1 MPNILPEA
9 SLSPEV
15 EQTVSTILKEPFDW
29 ERLLNL
35 VILLAI
41 CLVVMK
47 AVLVLLDRLIIRLK
61 VERSLHTFI
70 RSGARFLLWFV
81 TIIILADSQGF
92 PVASLM
98 GMLGIIGLALSLAL
112 QGILS
117 NLAGGIMILISKPF
131 VVGDQIEAG
140 GVSGIAYEVGLV
152 YTKIKTFDNKIIF
165 VPNGEISGE
174 KIINYTTQDKRRVDL
189 KFNASYDDD
198 PQVVKGCIRSVI
210 EAHPKA
216 LFTPEPFVRVSG
228 YLDSSVEYTVR
239 VWCATDD
246 YWDVQSDLLEQVKAA
261 FDRAG
266 VEMTY
271 NHLNVHMISQ
281 PPLRGQRPSLTD
293 VQDRE

>member
-15 EQTVSTILKEPFDW
+15 EETVSTILQNPFDW
-29 ERLLNL
+29 QRLLNL
-35 VILLAI
+35 AILFAVCLA
-41 CLVVMK
+41 VMK
-47 AVLVLLDRLIIRLK
+47 ILLVLLDRLIVRFR

-70 RSGARFLLWFV
+70 RSGIRFLLWFL

-92 PVASLM
+92 PITSLL

-140 GVSGIAYEVGLV
+140 GVSGIAHEIGLV
-152 YTKIKTFDNKIIF
+152 YTKVRTFDNKIIF
-165 VPNGEISGE
+165 VPNGDISGE
-174 KIINYTTQDKRRVDL
+174 KITNYTSQDKRRVDL
-189 KFNASYDDD
+189 KFNTAYEDD
-198 PQVVKGCIRSVI
+198 PDVVKTCIRGVI
-210 EAHPKA
+210 EAHPKT
-216 LFTPEPFVRVSG
+216 LCTPEPFVRVSG

-239 VWCATDD
+239 VWCATED

-271 NHLNVHMISQ
+271 KHLNVHMI
-281 PPLRGQRPSLTD
+281 PPPPPPGAGD
-293 VQDRE
+293 

>member
-1 MPNILPEA
+1 MNNILPET
-9 SLSPEV
+9 SLSPDV
-15 EQTVSTILKEPFDW
+15 EQTVSTILEQPFDW
-29 ERLLNL
+29 GRLLSL
-35 VILLAI
+35 IILLAI

-47 AVLVLLDRLIIRLK
+47 AVLILLDRVIVRVK

-70 RSGARFLLWFV
+70 RSGVRFLLWFI
-81 TIIILADSQGF
+81 TIIILADSQGL
-92 PVASLM
+92 PITSLL

-140 GVSGIAYEVGLV
+140 GVSGIAYEIGLV

-189 KFNASYDDD
+189 KFNASYQDD
-198 PQVVKGCIRSVI
+198 PEVVKGCIREVI
-210 EAHPKA
+210 DAHPKA
-216 LFTPEPFVRVSG
+216 LFTPEPFVRVSA
-228 YLDSSVEYTVR
+228 YLDSSIEYTVR
-239 VWCATDD
+239 VWCATED

-271 NHLNVHMISQ
+271 NHLNVHMVTDS
-281 PPLRGQRPSLTD
+281 PHRP
-293 VQDRE
+293 E

>member
-1 MPNILPEA
+1 MNNILPET

-15 EQTVSTILKEPFDW
+15 EETVSTILEQPFNW

-47 AVLVLLDRLIIRLK
+47 AVLLLLDRLIIRLK
-61 VERSLHTFI
+61 VERSLHTFV
-70 RSGARFLLWFV
+70 RSGVRFLLWFL

-92 PVASLM
+92 PVTSLL

-117 NLAGGIMILISKPF
+117 NLAGGIMVLISKPF

-140 GVSGIAYEVGLV
+140 GVSGIAYEIGLV

-198 PQVVKGCIRSVI
+198 PEVVKGCIRGVI
-210 EAHPKA
+210 DAHPKA
-216 LFTPEPFVRVSG
+216 LFTPEPFVRVSA
-228 YLDSSVEYTVR
+228 YLDSSIEYTVR

-246 YWDVQSDLLEQVKAA
+246 YWDVQSDLLEQVKVA

-271 NHLNVHMISQ
+271 NHLNVHMIS
-281 PPLRGQRPSLTD
+281 PAPRHP
-293 VQDRE
+293 E

>member
-1 MPNILPEA
+1 MPNLLPEA

-15 EQTVSTILKEPFDW
+15 EQTVSNILEQPFDW
-29 ERLLNL
+29 GRLFNL
-35 VILLAI
+35 AILLAI

-47 AVLVLLDRLIIRLK
+47 AVLVLLDRLIVRLK
-61 VERSLHTFI
+61 VERSLHTFV
-70 RSGARFLLWFV
+70 RSGARFLLWFI

-92 PVASLM
+92 PVTSLI

-140 GVSGIAYEVGLV
+140 GVSGIAHEIGLV

-189 KFNASYDDD
+189 KFNASYEDD
-198 PQVVKGCIRSVI
+198 PETVKGCIRGVI
-210 EAHPKA
+210 DAHPKT
-216 LFTPEPFVRVSG
+216 LVTPEPFVRVSA
-228 YLDSSVEYTVR
+228 YLDSSIEYTVR
-239 VWCATDD
+239 VWCATED

-271 NHLNVHMISQ
+271 NHLNVHMVTAPS
-281 PPLRGQRPSLTD
+281 RRP
-293 VQDRE
+293 E

>member
-1 MPNILPEA
+1 MNNILPET
-9 SLSPEV
+9 SLSPDV
-15 EQTVSTILKEPFDW
+15 EQTVSTILEQPFDW
-29 ERLLNL
+29 GRLLSL
-35 VILLAI
+35 IILLAI

-47 AVLVLLDRLIIRLK
+47 AVLILLDRVIVRVK

-70 RSGARFLLWFV
+70 RSGVRFLLWFI
-81 TIIILADSQGF
+81 TIIILADSQGL
-92 PVASLM
+92 PITSLL

-140 GVSGIAYEVGLV
+140 GVSGIAYEIGLV

-189 KFNASYDDD
+189 KFNASYQDD
-198 PQVVKGCIRSVI
+198 PEVVKGCIREVI
-210 EAHPKA
+210 DAHPKA
-216 LFTPEPFVRVSG
+216 LFTPEPFVRVSA
-228 YLDSSVEYTVR
+228 YLDSSIEYTVR
-239 VWCATDD
+239 VWCATED

-271 NHLNVHMISQ
+271 NHLNVHMVTDS
-281 PPLRGQRPSLTD
+281 PRRP
-293 VQDRE
+293 E

>member
-1 MPNILPEA
+1 MNNILPEA

-15 EQTVSTILKEPFDW
+15 EETVSTILEQPFNW

-47 AVLVLLDRLIIRLK
+47 AVLVLLDRLIVRLK
-61 VERSLHTFI
+61 VEPSLHTFV
-70 RSGARFLLWFV
+70 RSGVRFLLWFL

-92 PVASLM
+92 PVSSLL

-140 GVSGIAYEVGLV
+140 GVSGIAYEIGLV

-189 KFNASYDDD
+189 KFNASYDNDLE
-198 PQVVKGCIRSVI
+198 QVKSCIRAVI
-210 EAHPKA
+210 DAHPMA
-216 LFTPEPFVRVSG
+216 LSDPEPFVRVSA
-228 YLDSSVEYTVR
+228 YLDSSIEYTVR

-246 YWDVQSDLLEQVKAA
+246 YWDVQSDLLEQVKVA
-261 FDRAG
+261 FDQAG

-271 NHLNVHMISQ
+271 NHLNVHMIS
-281 PPLRGQRPSLTD
+281 PAPRRP
-293 VQDRE
+293 E

>member
-1 MPNILPEA
+1 MNNILPEA

-15 EQTVSTILKEPFDW
+15 EETVSTILEQPFDW

-35 VILLAI
+35 AILIAI
-41 CLVVMK
+41 CVVMMK
-47 AVLVLLDRLIIRLK
+47 IVLTLLDRLIVRFK
-61 VERSLHTFI
+61 VEPSLHTFV
-70 RSGARFLLWFV
+70 RSGARFLLWFI
-81 TIIILADSQGF
+81 TIIIVADSQGL
-92 PVASLM
+92 PITSLM
-98 GMLGIIGLALSLAL
+98 GMLGIVGLALSLAL

-117 NLAGGIMILISKPF
+117 NLAGGIMILFSKPF

-140 GVSGIAYEVGLV
+140 GVSGIAYEIGLV

-189 KFNASYDDD
+189 TFNASYDNDLE
-198 PQVVKGCIRSVI
+198 QVKGCIRAVI
-210 EAHPKA
+210 DAHPMA
-216 LFTPEPFVRVSG
+216 LADPEPFVRVSA
-228 YLDSSVEYTVR
+228 YLDSSIEYTVR

-246 YWDVQSDLLEQVKAA
+246 YWDVQSDLLEQVKVA

-271 NHLNVHMISQ
+271 NHLNVHMIS
-281 PPLRGQRPSLTD
+281 PAPSRP
-293 VQDRE
+293 E